1 VSADRLSTTSYVV
14 LGMIGLRGPSTPYD
28 LKRGIGR
35 SVGYFWPFPHA
46 QLYAEPERLERMG
59 LLAVQPEDSG
69 RRRKTYSLTEAGRN
83 ALREWLAAPTDEHF
97 QMRDIAELKLFFNEL
112 GDPGNVARLAREQV
126 GQHQQRIAV
135 YEEMQARF
143 GELPAVAG
151 RMVTLRLGLEM
162 EHAALRFWRSLA
174 DSTDGSDGAAS
185 PDGAGVGGAGV
196 GGAGVG
202 GAFAGGGGA
211 ARRDGQFFLATPP
224 TKP

>member
-1 VSADRLSTTSYVV
+1 MRAVSTGRLSTTSYVV

-28 LKRGIGR
+28 LKRGIGH

-59 LLAVQPEDSG
+59 LLAVQSEDGG
-69 RRRKTYSLTEAGRN
+69 RRRKVYSLTEAGRS
-83 ALREWLAAPTDEHF
+83 ALWEWLASPTNVHF
-97 QMRDIAELKLFFNEL
+97 QMRDVAELKLFFNEL
-112 GDPGNVARLAREQV
+112 GDPGNVARLAREQIS
-126 GQHQQRIAV
+126 QHQQRIAE

-143 GELPAVAG
+143 GELPEVAR

-174 DSTDGSDGAAS
+174 DGAGESDGGAG
-185 PDGAGVGGAGV
+185 DGAGGAG
-196 GGAGVG
+196 AGT
-202 GAFAGGGGA
+202 
-211 ARRDGQFFLATPP
+211 DGQFFLATPP